1 MRKLWLVS
9 WVLLGLVSIARA
21 DAVGIPDDLP
31 PCPAG
36 SALTV
41 NHAGHWCREE
51 TPCADDSGCASSEQC
66 SAAVALCVGT
76 ETYTQGGRLATDR
89 PTTHTIRVGRGPC
102 DASCVPPAT
111 CETSRRCTPRPTPSA
126 PTAASAPDRADRARE
141 QRVSR
146 EPHVALEAREPHGA
160 RGAPALTGSTRA
172 PQVREV

>member
-126 PTAASAPDRADRARE
+126 PTAASAPTAPTAPASSACHASRTSRSRLASLTVLAALLLSLGRRARP
-141 QRVSR
+141 R
-146 EPHVALEAREPHGA
+146 
-160 RGAPALTGSTRA
+160 
-172 PQVREV
+172 